1 MDATFRGRSASVV
14 LIFRA
19 LQVGD
24 MLCAIPALRALRQHF
39 ARSTLILVGLPWAT
53 QLLPRYA
60 HYIDQVLVFPGHPE
74 LPEQAVQTDKLADF
88 YRNLQSLKADIAI
101 QLHGSGEVSNR
112 IVQSF
117 GARCMIGYS
126 KDRAGDGA
134 FIAWPERGHEIR
146 RCLALPRALGARPN
160 NESLTFPITDADVA
174 ELADTGWSD
183 TLQGQDYVC
192 IHAGARSADRRWPAG
207 CFARVAD
214 ALAAAGYTIVLTG
227 SAAEW
232 SLAEQVR
239 QQMRFPALNAASSYS
254 LGALAVLL
262 RDARLLVCNDTG
274 VSHLAAA
281 LKLRSVVVFAGS
293 DPERWAPLDTRL
305 HQCIVDS
312 SGERVADVIAV
323 ALDQL
328 AGRDGMASAAG
339 KINGLIDY
347 PLFKPGG

>member
-1 MDATFRGRSASVV
+1 MDARAHDRSASVV

-39 ARSTLILVGLPWAT
+39 ARSTLILVGLPWVT

-60 HYIDQVLVFPGHPE
+60 PYIDQVLTFPGHPE
-74 LPEQAVQTDKLADF
+74 LPEQAVQASKLADF
-88 YRNLQSLKADIAI
+88 YRHLQWLNADIAI

-117 GARCMIGYS
+117 GVRRMIGYF
-126 KDRAGDGA
+126 KDRPGDGT
-134 FIAWPERGHEIR
+134 FITWPERGHEIR
-146 RCLALPRALGARPN
+146 RCLALPRALGARPD
-160 NESLTFPITDADVA
+160 NESLTFPITDDDTA
-174 ELADTGWSD
+174 ELAETGWRA
-183 TLQGQDYVC
+183 TLHEQDYVC
-192 IHAGARSADRRWPAG
+192 IHAGARSADRRWPAA

-214 ALAAAGYTIVLTG
+214 ALAATGYTIVLTG
-227 SAAEW
+227 SAAEC
-232 SLAEQVR
+232 SLAEHVR

-281 LKLRSVVVFAGS
+281 LKLRSVVVFTGS

-328 AGRDGMASAAG
+328 AGRDGMASATG
-339 KINGLIDY
+339 KFNGFINQSV
-347 PLFKPGG
+347 FKPGG